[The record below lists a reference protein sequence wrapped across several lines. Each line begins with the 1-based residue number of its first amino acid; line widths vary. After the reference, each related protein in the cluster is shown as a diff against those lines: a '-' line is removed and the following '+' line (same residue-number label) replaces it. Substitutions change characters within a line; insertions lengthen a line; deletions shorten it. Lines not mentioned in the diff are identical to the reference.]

1 MFTGLIQDVGRVG
14 RVERAG
20 TGSRFF
26 IKTRF
31 AAKGFSQ
38 GESIA
43 VNGCCLTVTEFDATG
58 FGCEASKETLDR
70 TSLGDLAQDSPVN
83 LERAL
88 RLGDAL
94 GGHLVQGHVDGTAKP
109 AGCEPDGNCYR
120 MAFDLAPGLS
130 RYVIEKG
137 SIALDGISLTV
148 NRIAGNRVD
157 VNIIPA
163 TWEKT
168 NLSSRKPGARVN
180 VEVDLLGKYV
190 EKLLGAFPREPAA
203 AAKKTKTKAKPRK
216 KRG

>member
-1 MFTGLIQDVGRVG
+1 MFTGLIQDVGSVG

-20 TGSRFF
+20 TGARFF

-31 AAKGFSQ
+31 AAKRFSE

-43 VNGCCLTVTEFDATG
+43 VNGCCLTVTDFDGTG

-70 TSLGDLAQDSPVN
+70 TSLGDLSKDSPVN

-94 GGHLVQGHVDGTAKP
+94 GGHLVQGHVDGTAKL
-109 AGCEPDGNCYR
+109 AGCKPDGNCYR

-148 NRIAGNRVD
+148 NEISGNRAE

-190 EKLLGAFPREPAA
+190 EKLLGAFPRQP
-203 AAKKTKTKAKPRK
+203 AAKKKTKPGK